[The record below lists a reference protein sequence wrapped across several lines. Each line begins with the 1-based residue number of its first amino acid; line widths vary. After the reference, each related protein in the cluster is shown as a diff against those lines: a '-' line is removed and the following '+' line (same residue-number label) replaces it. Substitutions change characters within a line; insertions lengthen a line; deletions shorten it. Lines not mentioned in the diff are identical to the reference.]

1 MSLIV
6 LASASGSPG
15 VTTTAL
21 GLALTWPRPVLLVEA
36 DPTGGSAVA
45 AGYLRGQLVP
55 PEAMLDLA
63 LAQQSGDLL
72 ETLARVSMTLPGSQ
86 VAFVA
91 GVRSHEQANSLL
103 PLWEPLAG
111 TLRLLEDTGQDVIV
125 DAGRLG
131 LAGFPL
137 PLLEQADLAL
147 LCNRTDLVSLAGAR
161 SWGAILKERF
171 ERAGAATNLGLL
183 LVGTGEPFTARE
195 VTAVM
200 GVPVVASVAWDPT
213 TAAVFSHGAPPP
225 KPGIGQRL
233 AGRAGID
240 DTALVRSLRAAHSAI
255 TATIRDTTNQLS
267 VTESGGAS

>member
-1 MSLIV
+1 
-6 LASASGSPG
+6 
-15 VTTTAL
+15 TAL

-36 DPTGGSAVA
+36 DPTGGSSVA
-45 AGYLRGQLVP
+45 AGYLRGQVVP

-63 LAQQSGDLL
+63 LAQQGGDLL

-111 TLRLLEDTGQDVIV
+111 TLRSLEDTGQDVIV

-131 LAGFPL
+131 LAGSAL

-147 LCNRTDLVSLAGAR
+147 LCTRTDLVSLAGAR
-161 SWGAILKERF
+161 SWGATLKERF

-200 GVPVVASVAWDPT
+200 GVPVVASVAWDPS

-225 KPGIGQRL
+225 KPGI
-233 AGRAGID
+233 
-240 DTALVRSLRAAHSAI
+240 
-255 TATIRDTTNQLS
+255 
-267 VTESGGAS
+267 

>member
-36 DPTGGSAVA
+36 DPTGGSSVA

-63 LAQQSGDLL
+63 FAQQGGDLL
-72 ETLARVSMTLPGSQ
+72 ETLARVSITLPGSR
-86 VAFVA
+86 VGFVA
-91 GVRSHEQANSLL
+91 GVRSHEQANSLV
-103 PLWEPLAG
+103 PLWEPLASA
-111 TLRLLEDTGQDVIV
+111 LRLLEDTGQDVIV

-131 LAGFPL
+131 LAGSPL
-137 PLLEQADLAL
+137 ALLEQADLAL
-147 LCNRTDLVSLAGAR
+147 LCTRSDLVGLAGAR
-161 SWGAILKERF
+161 SWAATLKDRF

-195 VTAVM
+195 VTTVLDI
-200 GVPVVASVAWDPT
+200 PVVATVAWDPAP
-213 TAAVFSHGAPPP
+213 AAVFSHGAPPP
-225 KPGIGQRL
+225 RPGIGQRM
-233 AGRAGID
+233 AGRSGID
-240 DTALVRSLRAAHSAI
+240 DTSLVRSLRASRSAI
-255 TATIRDTTNQLS
+255 NATIRDTTNQLS
-267 VTESGGAS
+267 VSESGGAS

>member
-1 MSLIV
+1 
-6 LASASGSPG
+6 
-15 VTTTAL
+15 
-21 GLALTWPRPVLLVEA
+21 
-36 DPTGGSAVA
+36 
-45 AGYLRGQLVP
+45 
-55 PEAMLDLA
+55 
-63 LAQQSGDLL
+63 
-72 ETLARVSMTLPGSQ
+72 

-147 LCNRTDLVSLAGAR
+147 LCTRTDLVSLAGAR
-161 SWGAILKERF
+161 SWGATLKERF
-171 ERAGAATNLGLL
+171 ERAGATTNLGLL

-213 TAAVFSHGAPPP
+213 TASVFSHGAPPP
-225 KPGIGQRL
+225 KPGIGQRM
-233 AGRAGID
+233 AGRTGID